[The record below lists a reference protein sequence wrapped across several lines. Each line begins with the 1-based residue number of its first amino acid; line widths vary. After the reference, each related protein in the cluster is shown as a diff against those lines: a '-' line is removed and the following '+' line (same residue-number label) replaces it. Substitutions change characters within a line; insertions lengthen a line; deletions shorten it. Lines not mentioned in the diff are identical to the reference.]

1 MTCRNTGD
9 ILLVICVFSVYDSV
23 VLQPRQFFHF
33 LVMCSASQACL
44 LQASQSS
51 QSARGEFDHICDWP
65 KHTSPDQ
72 RFRIGD

>member
-1 MTCRNTGD
+1 MTCRYTGD
-9 ILLVICVFSVYDSV
+9 ILLVICMFSVYDSV

-44 LQASQSS
+44 CQASQPEVSLIIS
-51 QSARGEFDHICDWP
+51 VIGQAA
-65 KHTSPDQ
+65 KHTSPEQ